1 MSSTSWA
8 SGSSGDWNTAS
19 NWTNGSPHSSST
31 ALITASGVYTVTSS
45 KENTVKI
52 LEISQGAILAIN
64 AGDVSVTEGTGQRAL
79 AGTIE
84 IGNATSLVLGT
95 FDQSQSGGN
104 TTYKNTGT
112 IAIQS
117 GGSLKVKDAVQ
128 IDGGGRIIF
137 SQFGRIGTYVEKN
150 ASGNMGSLGQLTN
163 ENTISGPG
171 VIGAGDNSPYL
182 MFINASNGVID
193 ADGNTLL
200 INVGD
205 GGFQNDGLV
214 QASTDSG
221 VLSIIGQIT
230 NNGRIVSAA
239 SGAVIQLAGAQI
251 NGGTIS
257 IVEGATLLA
266 QEDTNEIN
274 TTTTIAN
281 AGTIATDGGR
291 LTIIGSVNNS
301 TGTVVNSGSLAVSDL
316 FKVTGEVTGGRATI
330 YLSGELELEA
340 TSSVDV
346 LFDGLSSG
354 VLILNA
360 PEKFTGTVYGFQFN
374 QNVSIDL
381 RDLPFHN
388 PTVSAANGVLTVTD
402 PSRTITINI
411 GDGST
416 FIAKK
421 AVNGSTLIFCTN

>member
-8 SGSSGDWNTAS
+8 SGSSGDWNNAS

-31 ALITASGVYTVTSS
+31 AQITASGVYTVTSV
-45 KENTVKI
+45 KENAVEI
-52 LEISQGAILAIN
+52 LEMSKGAILAIN
-64 AGDVSVTEGTGQRAL
+64 AADVSVTEGTGHGAL

-84 IGNATSLVLGT
+84 IGSATSLVLGT
-95 FDQSQSGGN
+95 FDQRQSGGN

-128 IDGGGRIIF
+128 LSGGGRIIF
-137 SQFGRIGTYVEKN
+137 SSLGRIGTYVEKN
-150 ASGNMGSLGQLTN
+150 ASGNLGSLGQLTN

-200 INVGD
+200 IDVGD

-214 QASTDSG
+214 QASGGSG

-230 NNGRIVSAA
+230 NNGRIVAF
-239 SGAVIQLAGAQI
+239 GAVIQLAGARI
-251 NGGTIS
+251 NGGSIS
-257 IVEGATLLA
+257 IVEGGTLLA

-274 TTTTIAN
+274 TTTMIAN
-281 AGTIATDGGR
+281 AGTIATDGGT
-291 LTIIGSVNNS
+291 LTIIGSINNS
-301 TGTVVNSGSLAVSDL
+301 TGTVDNFDALAVSDFL
-316 FKVTGEVTGGRATI
+316 KVTGEVTGGRATI
-330 YLSGELELEA
+330 YKSGILELGGA
-340 TSSVDV
+340 SSMDV
-346 LFDGLSSG
+346 LFDPSSSG
-354 VLILNA
+354 VLLLIA
-360 PEKFTGTVYGFQFN
+360 PEQFTGTVFGFEFN
-374 QNVSIDL
+374 PNVSIDL
-381 RDLPFHN
+381 RDLPFNN
-388 PTVSAANGVLTVTD
+388 PAVSAANGVLTVIDTAH
-402 PSRTITINI
+402 SRTITINV
-411 GDGST
+411 GEGTT

-421 AVNGSTLIFCTN
+421 AVNGSTLIFCTS